1 MLQIHLDVIA
11 EARTRASLCSIK
23 MLELIH
29 ESTER
34 RMEDVAHLGTQLLS
48 QMSLR
53 LQALNELEQI
63 LRAGGLPDSDASDEL
78 LASVVRAT
86 NELSDAFDR
95 TYAPSTVACISN

>member
-1 MLQIHLDVIA
+1 MLQVHLDVIS
-11 EARTRASLCSIK
+11 EARTRAGLCSTK

-34 RMEDVAHLGTQLLS
+34 RLEEVAHLGTHLLS
-48 QMSLR
+48 QMALR
-53 LQALNELEQI
+53 LQALHELEQK
-63 LRAGGLPDSDASDEL
+63 LEAGTFPDSDASDEI

-95 TYAPSTVACISN
+95 THAASTAAFTNN